1 MSELLLVVGLK
12 ASDRIK
18 SKFEVPMSPLS
29 PTNSNASTLA
39 PTLRYYSMHSL
50 SSGGTFFRRGSDSS
64 VKSIEQ
70 SDYDPSS
77 PTITA
82 GEALFRALYGSSDKA
97 VSITDFCSKLVKE
110 FGSGRKVD
118 LSSLALVIKPVNDQ
132 VTASILDGYLFRT
145 KAGIHCHPF
154 AKERKMIFGIQDALS
169 PSVIEFLKDLVSYM
183 EVETP
188 EQRLSL
194 GLAYY
199 HGVLLPQDYKIA
211 YKYLESAAD
220 KLPEAQAY
228 IGVCKLHGRG
238 TEMSDLFS
246 FKSFKAAA
254 KKKDP
259 MGMYYLA
266 KCYRFGVGC
275 DFDEDRSVKWLERA
289 ALEYPLA
296 QLELANDCFNGK
308 SPDYHKGI
316 EFYKR
321 AANNGI
327 LEAQFTLGSCYRHGF
342 HVSTNYSEAV
352 HYFRMAADEG
362 HPTSQNNLAFLYQN
376 GLGIPQDSQV
386 AFKLFQL
393 AAKQSYPEA
402 QVNLG
407 YMYENGYGCEKDT
420 HMAFS
425 LYTLAASADIAE
437 AQHRLAQCYHN
448 GIGTDIDLQQAIY
461 WYKKAALQEYPP
473 SMNNLALYYELVEK
487 TKSAINEA
495 VRLLTLAAEKG
506 DVTSQYNLG
515 DLYATGAQGQIPVDL
530 ANARKYFQMAS
541 HQGDDL
547 AKQKAKALLDPHI
560 VRTNMAFFKP
570 GIVM

>member
-1 MSELLLVVGLK
+1 MSGLLLAVELRAPEK
-12 ASDRIK
+12 IK
-18 SKFEVPMSPLS
+18 KKFEVPLS
-29 PTNSNASTLA
+29 PVSPSVSSASTLA
-39 PTLRYYSMHSL
+39 PTLRYYSMQSL
-50 SSGGTFFRRGSDSS
+50 SSSGTFFRRGSDSS
-64 VKSIEQ
+64 VKSIEK

-82 GEALFRALYGSSDKA
+82 GEALFRALYGNPDKS

-110 FGSGRKVD
+110 FGTGRKVD

-132 VTASILDGYLFRT
+132 VTAKILDGYLFQT

-154 AKERKMIFGIQDALS
+154 AKERKMIFGIRDALS

-211 YKYLESAAD
+211 YKYLESAAE

-228 IGVCKLHGRG
+228 VGVCKLHGRG
-238 TEMSDLFS
+238 TDVGDIL
-246 FKSFKAAA
+246 SFKAFKASA
-254 KKKDP
+254 KKRDP
-259 MGMYYLA
+259 MGMFYLA
-266 KCYRFGVGC
+266 KCYRYGVGC
-275 DFDEDRSVKWLERA
+275 DFDSERSEKWLERA
-289 ALEYPLA
+289 AVDYPLA
-296 QLELANDCFNGK
+296 QLELANYYITSK
-308 SPDYHKGI
+308 TPDYHKAI

-327 LEAQFTLGSCYRHGF
+327 LEAQFTLGSCYRHGY
-342 HVSTNYSEAV
+342 HVSVNYSEAV
-352 HYFRMAADEG
+352 HYFRLAADDG
-362 HPTSQNNLAFLYQN
+362 HPPSQNNLAFLYQN

-393 AAKQSYPEA
+393 AAKKSCPEA
-402 QVNLG
+402 QLNLG

-420 HMAFS
+420 YMAFN
-425 LYTLAASADIAE
+425 LYTLAAGDDIAE
-437 AQHRLAQCYHN
+437 AQHRLALCYHH
-448 GIGTDIDLQQAIY
+448 GVGTEMDLQQALY

-487 TKSAINEA
+487 TKNAIHEA
-495 VRLLTLAAEKG
+495 VRLLTVAAEKG
-506 DVTSQYNLG
+506 DIISQYNLG

-530 ANARKYFQMAS
+530 GNARKYFQMAS
-541 HQGDDL
+541 HQGDDA
-547 AKQKAKALLDPHI
+547 AKQRVKALMDPQI
-560 VRTNMAFFKP
+560 VRANLGFFKP
-570 GIVM
+570 GMVM